1 MKSEFGLAC
10 RFTIVFVMNN
20 GETPALY
27 LDIPVIEFASRIQ
40 ADFDIDLYANPYD
53 EELDE

>member
-1 MKSEFGLAC
+1 MPVYDRLRHES
-10 RFTIVFVMNN
+10 
-20 GETPALY
+20 PALY